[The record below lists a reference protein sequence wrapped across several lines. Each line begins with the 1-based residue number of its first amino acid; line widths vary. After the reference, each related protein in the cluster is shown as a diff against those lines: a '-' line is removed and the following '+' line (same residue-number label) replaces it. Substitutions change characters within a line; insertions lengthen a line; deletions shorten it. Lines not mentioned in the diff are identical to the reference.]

1 MKEKNIKKINNILFA
16 VAENVISKLAFM
28 FVLQDDEI
36 DSPDNGPEIFTMV
49 NFKGPF
55 SGKLIMN
62 VSEKIL
68 PEIAAN
74 MLGVEEDETG
84 IEEQY
89 DAIKE
94 LINVICG
101 NLLPEIAGKKA
112 IFKVGTPEIISDA
125 YKTEEELKT
134 EPLAR
139 VKLAF
144 DRGWCGITMY
154 VHGEISAEHIS
165 SIRG

>member
-1 MKEKNIKKINNILFA
+1 MKEKKKINNILFT
-16 VAENVISKLAFM
+16 VAEGVISKLAFM
-28 FVLQDDEI
+28 FALEDDEI
-36 DSPDNGPEIFTMV
+36 NIQDNGPEIFTMV

-55 SGKLIMN
+55 SGKLIMS

-74 MLGVEEDETG
+74 MLGVEENETG

-101 NLLPEIAGKKA
+101 NLLPEIAGKKT
-112 IFKVGTPEIISDA
+112 IFKVGTPKIISDGDKA
-125 YKTEEELKT
+125 KEELKKI
-134 EPLAR
+134 PFGQI
-139 VKLAF
+139 KLAF
-144 DRGWCGITMY
+144 DGGWCGITMY
-154 VHGEISAEHIS
+154 VRGEIPAEHAIP
-165 SIRG
+165 IKD